1 MRLLATLGVCSI
13 VAVAGCGG
21 GSGTTTRTDEE
32 PAIVETT
39 ESARNAAVSSAADAF
54 AGGTVT
60 PVKAAPE
67 LGLRTWDGRPVRLAD
82 YRGKAVFVTFLYTSC
97 PDICP
102 VIIDNLVRVKDRLG
116 PAGKNVRVVV
126 ISVDPERDTPAA
138 IKRFLVAHRA
148 LGDVDYLIGSPAQLK
163 AAWARWGIGAR
174 VNKDNPALIEH
185 SGVIWGVD
193 TRGRRATF
201 YPATGF
207 DIDDIAGDARLL
219 LTTR

>member
-1 MRLLATLGVCSI
+1 MRVFATFGVCGL
-13 VAVAGCGG
+13 VALAGCGG
-21 GSGTTTRTDEE
+21 GSGQTARSDEG
-32 PAIVETT
+32 PAIVGTS
-39 ESARNAAVSSAADAF
+39 ESPRAAAVANSESAF

-60 PVKAAPE
+60 PIKAAPE
-67 LGLRTWDGRPVRLAD
+67 LGLRTWDGKPARLAD

-116 PAGKNVRVVV
+116 PDGSKLRIVV

-138 IKRFLVAHRA
+138 IKKFLVAHRA

-207 DIDDIAGDARLL
+207 DIDDIAGDARVL